1 MGSRPESTDEVGN
14 HIAGTFGTALLLS
27 LGLDR
32 IARTLSLYKMLALLY
47 AAVFLL
53 AFDATNART
62 RVMAIPFILAIA
74 LGNSQVKKANEDSSK
89 GGFGL
94 IVSFPLVRSSQ

>member
-1 MGSRPESTDEVGN
+1 M
-14 HIAGTFGTALLLS
+14 LLS
-27 LGLDR
+27 LGLVR
-32 IARTLSLYKMLALLY
+32 IARNLSLYKMLALLY

-53 AFDATNART
+53 AFDANNAT
-62 RVMAIPFILAIA
+62 TGVMAIPFILAIA

-94 IVSFPLVRSSQ
+94 TASFRLVPSYR